1 MLYEGFLDNANP
13 YKVFLNSVGY
23 INLYDLNI
31 KKKEEKDWVFRLSY
45 LGKLLFMHFTLQGF
59 SAPIF
64 NTQNTVLSVDVFK
77 K

>member
-31 KKKEEKDWVFRLSY
+31 KKKEEKD
-45 LGKLLFMHFTLQGF
+45 
-59 SAPIF
+59 
-64 NTQNTVLSVDVFK
+64 
-77 K
+77 